1 MLDVV
6 IIGGGPSGLTLA
18 ILLIQSGLKVRVLE
32 KRLDIGD
39 HSRAIG
45 IHPPALEIL
54 DRAGVGPKVLQRGVR
69 IRDGVG
75 ISRGKVIASLDFG
88 VLPGPHGFVLS
99 LPQSDTVAVLRARL
113 DRLDPEAFVGD
124 TEFVVF
130 SRLPTDTG
138 IVVRARPNNKA
149 AHTGS
154 YELEARYLVGAD
166 GTQSSVRDLLGSKF
180 AGEQYPDHYVM
191 GDYPDSTDF
200 GSTAA
205 LFLHHQGIIESF
217 PMPGVR
223 RRWVAWISS
232 TEERALGELVLLR
245 TGYTLDENSRT
256 MLSRFRAA
264 HRRVPQMAMGRTIL
278 IGDAAHEVSPIGGQG
293 MALGL
298 LDAAALAPI
307 LASTGDKSALLKEFS
322 RQRLSAA
329 QIANR
334 QAHLNMALGRPSP
347 QPLIGFRE
355 RSFGALTRFPPTR
368 NAVAKKF
375 TMNWSRK

>member
-245 TGYTLDENSRT
+245 TGYTLDENSCT